1 MLWWLRFQAL
11 ARHAL
16 ALEPTERFFH
26 YDRANGERPLVRG
39 EQGEWLPI
47 VVNRERY
54 AAEHSARRLK
64 ALASLGHCAAARNGA
79 LRQSQDGKMK
89 RSPKSR
95 LGEILSGC
103 LVAVLIGLGTVA
115 LTNADAIVASGDG
128 TWGITRSVL
137 AVHVVLV
144 ALPFIAI
151 SILPNVGRAAWLT
164 AGILT
169 AIVWSLP
176 SLDQLVRKGEGGAN
190 IGLGI
195 FMLISPLF
203 ILGGALAARAAARRR
218 GRASG

>member
-1 MLWWLRFQAL
+1 MVCCRGCASLQNPSRAGFAPNRDPRLAVRQKRYAMLWWLRFQAL

-16 ALEPTERFFH
+16 ASGPTERYFH

-39 EQGEWLPI
+39 ERGEWLPI

-115 LTNADAIVASGDG
+115 LTNADAIVASGD
-128 TWGITRSVL
+128 
-137 AVHVVLV
+137 
-144 ALPFIAI
+144 
-151 SILPNVGRAAWLT
+151 
-164 AGILT
+164 
-169 AIVWSLP
+169 
-176 SLDQLVRKGEGGAN
+176 
-190 IGLGI
+190 
-195 FMLISPLF
+195 
-203 ILGGALAARAAARRR
+203 
-218 GRASG
+218 

>member
-1 MLWWLRFQAL
+1 
-11 ARHAL
+11 
-16 ALEPTERFFH
+16 
-26 YDRANGERPLVRG
+26 
-39 EQGEWLPI
+39 
-47 VVNRERY
+47 
-54 AAEHSARRLK
+54 
-64 ALASLGHCAAARNGA
+64 
-79 LRQSQDGKMK
+79 MK

-151 SILPNVGRAAWLT
+151 SILPNAGRAAWLT

-195 FMLISPLF
+195 FMLISPLL
-203 ILGGALAARAAARRR
+203 ILGGALAARTAARRR